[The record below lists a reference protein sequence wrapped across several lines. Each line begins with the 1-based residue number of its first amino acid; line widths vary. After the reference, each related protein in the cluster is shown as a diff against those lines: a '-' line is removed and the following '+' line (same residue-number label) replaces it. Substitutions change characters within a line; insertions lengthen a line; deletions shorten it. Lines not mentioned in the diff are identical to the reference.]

1 MIKNIVFDMGGVII
15 DYTPRNIVKNYS
27 DDPIIQD
34 KIKEELF
41 DSPYWL
47 MFDAGVIDED
57 QLYQEVSANV
67 YASMRPLLK
76 EVITSWY
83 KYLPE
88 FPIADLIGKLK
99 DKGYDLYLLSNA
111 SIQFENYCDNIS
123 VLKDFK
129 GIYVSGFH
137 RLIKPG
143 YFIYHDF
150 LEEFKLEGKECLF
163 IDDVY
168 ENVEGAGKAGMK
180 GIVHDGDLDHLATTL
195 TESGLL

>member
-1 MIKNIVFDMGGVII
+1 MFDMGGVII
-15 DYTPRNIVKNYS
+15 DYNPLNIVKNYS
-27 DDPIIQD
+27 EDPIIQD
-34 KIKEELF
+34 KIQKELF
-41 DSPYWL
+41 ESPYWL

-76 EVITSWY
+76 EVIASWY
-83 KYLPE
+83 NYLPE

-99 DKGYDLYLLSNA
+99 DKGYNLYLLSNA
-111 SIQFENYCDNIS
+111 SIQFENYRDNIS
-123 VLKDFK
+123 VLKDFQ

-150 LEEFKLEGKECLF
+150 LKEFKLEPRECLF

-168 ENVEGAGKAGMK
+168 ENVEGAVKAGMK
-180 GIVHDGDLDHLATTL
+180 GIVHDGDLDHLANSL
-195 TESGLL
+195 TEAGVL